1 MNQPPIPTMRIE
13 ESGYLLHPPYGNRYV
28 AIQVDPTQWT
38 HVCSARFGP
47 GRPCSFS
54 KQTKWTGD
62 SYRYDIFIRPEH
74 RQISLRWFNGSGEG
88 WLIAEDKNERGE
100 RSLLDHIAQ
109 LPDEARRWDF
119 CHFIWS
125 ALSQTRRAVVHT
137 TEDTWEQAILQKQI
151 TIRKRNGRRTASIKP
166 QIIGLA
172 HTVSTFTL

>member
-1 MNQPPIPTMRIE
+1 MRIE

-74 RQISLRWFNGSGEG
+74 RQIALRWFNGSGEG

-109 LPDEARRWDF
+109 LPDEARRCRSHHRGHLGTGDPAKADHHPETQWPTD
-119 CHFIWS
+119 CIDQAS
-125 ALSQTRRAVVHT
+125 DNRIT
-137 TEDTWEQAILQKQI
+137 THSIHLHPLAAFHLQD
-151 TIRKRNGRRTASIKP
+151 
-166 QIIGLA
+166 
-172 HTVSTFTL
+172 